1 VTAGPPT
8 GTANQV
14 LRRQLREQLDA
25 AVSALE
31 PGVEAGAELIDGSAA
46 HVLRERSGELDLL
59 VLGSRGYGPLRAV
72 LLGSVSSVLVRSAE
86 SPVVVVPRDSGPS
99 VQGSTR
105 PRRMA

>member
-14 LRRQLREQLDA
+14 LRRQLHEQLDQ

-31 PGVEAGAELIDGSAA
+31 RDVEARAELNDGSPA

-59 VLGSRGYGPLRAV
+59 VLGSRGYGPVRAV
-72 LLGSVSSVLVRSAE
+72 LLGSVSSALVRSAE
-86 SPVVVVPRDSGPS
+86 SPVVVIPREAG
-99 VQGSTR
+99 
-105 PRRMA
+105 